1 MYWSALARDC
11 IICVHSWTE
20 HGAARESDHMKSL
33 FGKITAASFTFFYF
47 VKLYRRESPAELVLF
62 GAGDEGE
69 NAL

>member
-1 MYWSALARDC
+1 MDR
-11 IICVHSWTE
+11 TR
-20 HGAARESDHMKSL
+20 GGQRERPHEVAFSEKL
-33 FGKITAASFTFFYF
+33 QRRRLRFYF